1 MVIHFLQHEG
11 VLPVLQEL
19 HKSSERPSYI
29 VEGYNTW
36 FQEDPVIIAEF
47 MNNRSDSQV
56 NDCLSKLWVKFL
68 RYYTEDFNF
77 ERDVV
82 QCQMSGRLSL
92 FEKEWTS
99 KCISIEDPFDHN
111 HNLGA
116 GVSRKMAN
124 FIISVLR
131 RARHVF
137 GSFDIS
143 MYTRMI
149 VPHMAPDLNVEIFC
163 DILLSK
169 ALLTNGEEVPN
180 DRCCRI
186 CGKIGHF
193 IKGNLSKS
201 QSFLT
206 IKCQT
211 AQCQLKTV
219 VLLRK
224 MAKLWKLHHGL
235 ASFATKWVI

>member
-19 HKSSERPSYI
+19 HKGDERPSYI

-36 FQEDPVIIAEF
+36 FQEDPLVIAEF
-47 MNNRSDSQV
+47 MNNRSDSQI

-149 VPHMAPDLNVEIFC
+149 IPHMAPDLNVDIFC

-193 IKGNLSKS
+193 IKGNSLRS
-201 QSFLT
+201 QALLT
-206 IKCQT
+206 MKVKT
-211 AQCQLKTV
+211 AQCQRKTV
-219 VLLRK
+219 VLPRK
-224 MAKLWKLHHGL
+224 TAK
-235 ASFATKWVI
+235 